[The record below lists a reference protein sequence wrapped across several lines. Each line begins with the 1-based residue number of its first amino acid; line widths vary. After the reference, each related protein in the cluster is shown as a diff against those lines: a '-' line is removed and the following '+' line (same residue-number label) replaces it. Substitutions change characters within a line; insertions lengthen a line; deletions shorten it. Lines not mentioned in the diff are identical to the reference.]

1 MKKARS
7 NQEQTIVQS
16 RVAAAVRLQPY
27 RPKVHANEKK
37 YDRQK
42 SKRHWQKDR
51 EALFLCPH
59 SRSPAVLRI
68 TGSAC
73 RLSRSRAERASSARM
88 EASA

>member
-7 NQEQTIVQS
+7 QQEQTIVQT
-16 RVAAAVRLQPY
+16 RVAAAVRLQNH
-27 RPKVHANEKK
+27 RPRVHADEKR

-42 SKRHWQKDR
+42 SKRLWHKDQ
-51 EALFLCPH
+51 EALFLCLH
-59 SRSPAVLRI
+59 SSSFAVLRMA
-68 TGSAC
+68 GSAC